1 MAFVGAAGRRIEYV
15 RMEGRAGRPTL
26 VFLHE
31 GLGSVAMW
39 KDFPARV
46 AEATGCETI
55 VYSRAGY
62 GQSDGIVGA
71 RSVTYMHDEA
81 LVDLPALLDALVV
94 ERPVLVGHS
103 DGGSIALIHAAASGR
118 PIRALVLMAPH
129 VVVEDLS
136 VASIAK
142 AKVAY
147 ETTDLRSKLAR
158 YHADVDGAFWG
169 WNRIWLDPAFRRWD
183 ITRYLPR
190 LRCPVL
196 AIQGEEDEYGTM
208 AQVDQI
214 AAAVPGAQLVKLPR
228 CGHSPHRDQPQAT
241 IDAIARFV
249 AALHVSRRLDD

>member
-1 MAFVGAAGRRIEYV
+1 MAFANVAGRRIEYV
-15 RMEGRAGRPTL
+15 RIEGRSDRPTL

-46 AEATGCETI
+46 AGATGCATL

-62 GQSDGIVGA
+62 GQSEPVPA
-71 RSVTYMHDEA
+71 PRAVTYMHDEA
-81 LVDLPALLDALVV
+81 LVDLPALLDALEVL
-94 ERPVLVGHS
+94 RPVLVGHS

-118 PIRALVLMAPH
+118 PVRALVLLAPH

-136 VASIAK
+136 VESIAR

-147 ETTDLRSKLAR
+147 ETTDLRAKLAR

-183 ITRYLPR
+183 ITRYLPHV
-190 LRCPVL
+190 RCPVL
-196 AIQGEEDEYGTM
+196 AIQGKDDEYGTM
-208 AQVDQI
+208 AQIETI
-214 AAAVPGAQLVKLPR
+214 AATVPATQLLR
-228 CGHSPHRDQPQAT
+228 LADCGHSPHRDQPEAT
-241 IDAIARFV
+241 LEAIASF
-249 AALHVSRRLDD
+249 AASLPA

>member
-1 MAFVGAAGRRIEYV
+1 MAFVTVAGRRIEYV
-15 RMEGRAGRPTL
+15 RMEGRAGRPAL

-46 AEATGCETI
+46 AEATACETI

-62 GQSDGIVGA
+62 GQSDRIVGA
-71 RSVTYMHDEA
+71 RPVTYMHDEA
-81 LVDLPALLDALVV
+81 LVDLPALLDALAL

-103 DGGSIALIHAAASGR
+103 DGGSIAIIHAAASGR
-118 PIRALVLMAPH
+118 PVRALVLLAPH

-190 LRCPVL
+190 LSCPVL
-196 AIQGEEDEYGTM
+196 AVQGEEDEYGTM
-208 AQVDQI
+208 AQIEQI
-214 AAAVPGAQLVKLPR
+214 AATVPGTQLVKLAR
-228 CGHSPHRDQPQAT
+228 CGHSPHRDQPDAT
-241 IDAIARFV
+241 VDAIARFV
-249 AALHVSRRLDD
+249 AALPG

>member
-1 MAFVGAAGRRIEYV
+1 LAFVEAAGRLIEHVRIQP
-15 RMEGRAGRPTL
+15 RNPGRPTL

-31 GLGSVAMW
+31 GLGSLSMW

-46 AEATGCETI
+46 AEATGCETV

-62 GQSDGIVGA
+62 GLSDRVTA
-71 RSVTYMHDEA
+71 PRPVTYMHDEA
-81 LVDLPALLDALVV
+81 LVDLPALLDALAV
-94 ERPVLVGHS
+94 ERPILVGHS

-118 PIRALVLMAPH
+118 PVRALVLMAPH

-136 VASIAK
+136 VASIAR
-142 AKVAY
+142 ARVAY
-147 ETTDLRSKLAR
+147 ESTDLRAKLAR

-196 AIQGEEDEYGTM
+196 AIQGADDEYGTM
-208 AQVDQI
+208 AQIEAI
-214 AAAVPGAQLVKLPR
+214 AAAVPGTELVKLAR
-228 CGHSPHRDQPQAT
+228 CGHSAHRDQPEAT
-241 IDAIARFV
+241 IAAIAPFV
-249 AALHVSRRLDD
+249 ARVTAAG